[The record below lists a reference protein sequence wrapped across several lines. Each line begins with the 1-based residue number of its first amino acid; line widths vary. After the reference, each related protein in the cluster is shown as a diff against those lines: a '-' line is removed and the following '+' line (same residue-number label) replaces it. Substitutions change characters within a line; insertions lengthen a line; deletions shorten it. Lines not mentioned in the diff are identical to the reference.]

1 MRVLV
6 FEDDSRTSSVVMEI
20 TAIGF
25 DDDIHGNYGL
35 CMADTQGDYM
45 YILGVEKAKCNK
57 VCEKI
62 VLDGY
67 VDLRT
72 YGVCCFLEED

>member
-6 FEDDSRTSSVVMEI
+6 FEDDSRTSSVAMEI
-20 TAIGF
+20 VAIGF

-35 CMADTQGDYM
+35 CMADTQNDYM
-45 YILGVEKAKCNK
+45 YILGVEKAECNRI
-57 VCEKI
+57 CDKI

-67 VDLRT
+67 ADLRT
-72 YGVCCFLEED
+72 YGVCRFLEED